1 MHGPVSHVGATYQAG
16 GPPTFTTGTDPDRI
30 GPRCPTQGSQAA
42 DAKAA
47 EAKAANKTSTD
58 APPVGSFT
66 ALLEHLATLTRN
78 HLRVAGHDESGLDR

>member
-1 MHGPVSHVGATYQAG
+1 VSVPDLVGARA
-16 GPPTFTTGTDPDRI
+16 RI
-30 GPRCPTQGSQAA
+30 SRRCHLPGSQAA

-58 APPVGSFT
+58 DPPVGSFT
-66 ALLEHLATLTRN
+66 ALLDHLATLTRN